1 MRRRAAAILALA
13 LTAWL
18 PAAAARAALFG
29 AGGLDPAF
37 CRQPQVR
44 QTVVYIDDTLMI
56 DGQTDWAH
64 RLDTKLRATL
74 APGER
79 VTVVRLS
86 PGGGAGQAG
95 SGQSSELWSG
105 CWPAYSAAEQA
116 RFAAQTYLFE
126 QNPLAGVADQQKYFL
141 HDFGA
146 ALTQVYLAAKR
157 PADSVR
163 TTAADAP
170 AKQIIRA
177 LASDEGRF
185 AASQV
190 TIRAIIY
197 SDMAENSD
205 LGTVFRHGAAATSE
219 HAAAQ
224 SSEHAA
230 AASLEHAAPPSGL
243 GQRLGT
249 YLRGGVFYAFGV
261 GSDISDDP
269 GLPETARGFWR
280 AAFGSL
286 AAALAGMGADLN
298 VPNILPVVA
307 RRYPVTLSL
316 DGQTLDGRIALLA
329 DQDGTLVDS
338 WLGISRLGIAML
350 EGSIRCTA
358 GRPGCR
364 LEATTSVGIATSAA
378 SEQVSLS
385 GPERGPLSGRL
396 GVRAATGLSF
406 PLQAAAP

>member
-1 MRRRAAAILALA
+1 MRLAALLGLAL
-13 LTAWL
+13 WL
-18 PAAAARAALFG
+18 APGIAQAALFG
-29 AGGLDPAF
+29 ANGLDPAF

-56 DGQTDWAH
+56 DGQTDWAR

-86 PGGGAGQAG
+86 PGGGASEAG

-105 CWPAYSAAEQA
+105 CWPGYAAAEQA
-116 RFAAQTYLFE
+116 RLAAQTYLFA
-126 QNPLAGVADQQKYFL
+126 QNPLAGIADQQKYFL

-163 TTAADAP
+163 NAAAAAP

-190 TIRAIIY
+190 TIRAIVY

-205 LGTVFRHGAAATSE
+205 LGSVFKPTAGA
-219 HAAAQ
+219 
-224 SSEHAA
+224 
-230 AASLEHAAPPSGL
+230 PSGL

-298 VPNILPVVA
+298 VPNILPVTA

-316 DGQTLDGRIALLA
+316 DGQTLEGRLALLA
-329 DQDGTLVDS
+329 AQDGTLVDS
-338 WLGISRLGIAML
+338 WLGVTRLGIAML
-350 EGSIRCTA
+350 DGSFRCA
-358 GRPGCR
+358 AVRPSCR
-364 LEATTSVGIATSAA
+364 LEAVTSMGIATSAA

-385 GPERGPLSGRL
+385 GPEHGPLTGRL
-396 GVRAATGLSF
+396 GVHAAAGLSF
-406 PLQAAAP
+406 PLQAATP

>member
-1 MRRRAAAILALA
+1 MRRAAVAPLLILLALILAA
-13 LTAWL
+13 L
-18 PAAAARAALFG
+18 PAGAARAALFG

-56 DGQTDWAH
+56 DGQTDWAR

-105 CWPAYSAAEQA
+105 CWPGYAAAEQA
-116 RFAAQTYLFE
+116 RLAAQTYLFE
-126 QNPLAGVADQQKYFL
+126 QNPLAGVTDQQKYFL

-146 ALTQVYLAAKR
+146 ALTQIYLAAKR

-205 LGTVFRHGAAATSE
+205 LGSVFKPGAAAPT
-219 HAAAQ
+219 
-224 SSEHAA
+224 
-230 AASLEHAAPPSGL
+230 GL

-261 GSDISDDP
+261 GSDITDDP
-269 GLPETARGFWR
+269 GLPEAERGFWR

-316 DGQTLDGRIALLA
+316 DGQALDGRIALLA

-338 WLGISRLGIAML
+338 WLGVTRLGIAML
-350 EGSIRCTA
+350 DGSFRCTT

-385 GPERGPLSGRL
+385 GPEHGPLSGRL
-396 GVRAATGLSF
+396 GVRAAAGMSF

>member
-1 MRRRAAAILALA
+1 MRRTLALLSLVLA
-13 LTAWL
+13 ASL
-18 PAAAARAALFG
+18 PVAARAALFG

-56 DGQTDWAH
+56 DGQTDWAR

-86 PGGGAGQAG
+86 PGGLVGQAG

-105 CWPAYSAAEQA
+105 CWPGYAAAEQA
-116 RFAAQTYLFE
+116 RLAAQTYLFE
-126 QNPLAGVADQQKYFL
+126 QNPLAGIADQQKYFL

-146 ALTQVYLAAKR
+146 ALTQIYLAAKR

-163 TTAADAP
+163 SAAADAP

-205 LGTVFRHGAAATSE
+205 LGSVFKPGTAAP
-219 HAAAQ
+219 
-224 SSEHAA
+224 SSEHSGSTAT
-230 AASLEHAAPPSGL
+230 GL

-261 GSDISDDP
+261 GSDITDDP

-316 DGQTLDGRIALLA
+316 GGQTLDGRIALLA

-338 WLGISRLGIAML
+338 WLGVTRLGIAML
-350 EGSIRCTA
+350 DGSFRCTA

-364 LEATTSVGIATSAA
+364 LEATTSAGIATSAA
-378 SEQVSLS
+378 SEQVSLL

-396 GVRAATGLSF
+396 GLRAAAGMSF
-406 PLQAAAP
+406 PLQAGAP

>member
-1 MRRRAAAILALA
+1 MRGAAAILAVA
-13 LTAWL
+13 LSAVL
-18 PAAAARAALFG
+18 PAAAAHAALFG

-56 DGQTDWAH
+56 DGQTDWAR

-105 CWPAYSAAEQA
+105 CWPGYAAAEQA
-116 RFAAQTYLFE
+116 RLAAQTYVFE
-126 QNPLAGVADQQKYFL
+126 QNPLAGAADQQKYFL

-170 AKQIIRA
+170 PKQIIRA

-205 LGTVFRHGAAATSE
+205 LGSVFKPGPASL
-219 HAAAQ
+219 
-224 SSEHAA
+224 SSEHVAA
-230 AASLEHAAPPSGL
+230 PSGL

-298 VPNILPVVA
+298 VPNILPVLA

-316 DGQTLDGRIALLA
+316 DGQTLDGRMALLA

-350 EGSIRCTA
+350 DGSLRCTA

-396 GVRAATGLSF
+396 GVRAASGLSF
-406 PLQAAAP
+406 PLQVAAP

>member
-1 MRRRAAAILALA
+1 MRRLAALLSLALLGLRPGVA
-13 LTAWL
+13 Q
-18 PAAAARAALFG
+18 AALFG
-29 AGGLDPAF
+29 ANGLDPAF

-56 DGQTDWAH
+56 DGQTDWAR

-86 PGGGAGQAG
+86 PGGVGQAG

-105 CWPAYSAAEQA
+105 CWPGYAAAEQA
-116 RFAAQTYLFE
+116 RLAAQTYVFE
-126 QNPLAGVADQQKYFL
+126 QNPLAGIADQQKYFL

-146 ALTQVYLAAKR
+146 ALTQIYLAAKR

-163 TTAADAP
+163 SAAAEAP
-170 AKQIIRA
+170 VKQIIRA

-205 LGTVFRHGAAATSE
+205 LGSVFKPAGAPA
-219 HAAAQ
+219 
-224 SSEHAA
+224 
-230 AASLEHAAPPSGL
+230 GL

-261 GSDISDDP
+261 GSDITDDP

-316 DGQTLDGRIALLA
+316 DGQTLEGRLALLA

-338 WLGISRLGIAML
+338 WLGVTRLGIAML
-350 EGSIRCTA
+350 DGSFRCAA
-358 GRPGCR
+358 GRPACR
-364 LEATTSVGIATSAA
+364 LEATTSAGIATSAA

-385 GPERGPLSGRL
+385 GPEHGPLSGRL
-396 GVRAATGLSF
+396 GVHAASLSF
-406 PLQAAAP
+406 PLQAAQP